1 MIQGTILKKKKPL
14 CLNVVFSTCDF
25 IPITGSTAHQ
35 ITITAISHIHLIS
48 DFFSTPVTFSFFPS
62 LWALICAPPVYLICL
77 QVHSK
82 EENISRAPFFF
93 FLFFSRSASYSQS
106 ACHTDPDQIHCH
118 LASVSAEELNVHHS
132 ATGVH
137 CRAVGTLTA
146 IACYG
151 VTDVNYF
158 CHMGAKDKLLLIM

>member
-77 QVHSK
+77 QAHSK
-82 EENISRAPFFF
+82 EENISRFPHFFY
-93 FLFFSRSASYSQS
+93 FLFKECFLFSECMSHRSWPNPLSPRISLSGGIERTSQ
-106 ACHTDPDQIHCH
+106 CHRRPLQSCGDIKCHCMLWSH
-118 LASVSAEELNVHHS
+118 W
-132 ATGVH
+132 
-137 CRAVGTLTA
+137 C
-146 IACYG
+146 
-151 VTDVNYF
+151 
-158 CHMGAKDKLLLIM
+158 KLFLPHGS

>member
-48 DFFSTPVTFSFFPS
+48 DFFSTPVTFSFFLS
-62 LWALICAPPVYLICL
+62 LRALICAPPVYLICL
-77 QVHSK
+77 QAHSK

-93 FLFFSRSASYSQS
+93 FFSFQGVLPFLRVHVTPILTKSTVTSHQSQRR
-106 ACHTDPDQIHCH
+106 
-118 LASVSAEELNVHHS
+118 N
-132 ATGVH
+132 
-137 CRAVGTLTA
+137 
-146 IACYG
+146 
-151 VTDVNYF
+151 
-158 CHMGAKDKLLLIM
+158 